1 MGKISSLN
9 YALGRLKALEE
20 RLIPA
25 DRWDQLAASPD
36 LETLLKNI
44 AGLGISLAEAE
55 RLDTWEGLEKL
66 TAAWSAGLLAD
77 YRELPLPDGFLDWLT
92 RREEF
97 QNLRY
102 LLRIKLEGWTEIPAW
117 VVFSP
122 LARTPVHVLADFVWH
137 GTSWE
142 LARTW
147 PAGLIK
153 RLAPIVKAP
162 VQRDRWSNSLIELDR
177 VLLVYLKEEAARL
190 GGPDLAELAALEIDA
205 FNLENLARLWAV
217 PEKTEGLED
226 YFLAGGTIQPPML
239 SGLAT
244 ERPETL
250 ANHLHGTAW
259 GHSLDQ
265 ACAELSQTGSLAGL
279 SSAIE
284 AFFLEYLKTG
294 RALGSGLPAATRY
307 FRARRRE
314 IVNLRLL
321 LAGFYYQL
329 PGSAV
334 RPLLRSAHV

>member
-1 MGKISSLN
+1 MRKISSLN

-20 RLIPA
+20 RLIPG

-44 AGLGISLAEAE
+44 AALGWSTAEADRADNWEDLE
-55 RLDTWEGLEKL
+55 RL
-66 TAAWSAGLLAD
+66 TAAWSAQLLSV
-77 YRELPLPDGFLDWLT
+77 YHELPLPAEFLDWLT

-117 VVFSP
+117 AAFSP

-147 PAGLIK
+147 PADLIA
-153 RLAPIVKAP
+153 RLATVVKAP
-162 VQRDRWSNSLIELDR
+162 VQRDRWSNSLIDLDR
-177 VLLVYLKEEAARL
+177 ILLTYLKAEAARL
-190 GGPDLAELAALEIDA
+190 GGPDLADLTSLEIDA

-217 PEKTEGLED
+217 PEKTEGLTG
-226 YFLAGGTIQPPML
+226 YFLAGGTIEPAVFL
-239 SGLAT
+239 GLVT

-250 ANHLHGTAW
+250 ANHLHATAW
-259 GHSLDQ
+259 GHSLDP

-279 SSAIE
+279 SGAIE
-284 AFFLEYLKTG
+284 AFFLDYLKTG
-294 RALGSGLPAATRY
+294 RSLGPGLLSAVRY

-314 IVNLRLL
+314 IADLMLL
-321 LAGFYYQL
+321 LAGLYYQL
-329 PGSAV
+329 PGAAV
-334 RPLLRSAHV
+334 RPLLRSAHA